1 MKNIHDI
8 LKGFGLEVP
17 ADKKAE
23 FDKAVSEN
31 YKTAAEADK
40 LRTARDNYKSQ
51 LETATQKLEG
61 FKDVNVEELKG
72 QIATLTGDLA
82 RQKSDFE
89 QQLADRDFND
99 LLNGAIT
106 GSKAKNVKAVRALL
120 DVDALKT
127 SRNQKDDIAAALKKV
142 QEENDYLFASAEPID
157 NGKFVGGTNPNPT
170 IKTAKTVEE
179 LDEMSFA
186 DYRKYRQE
194 D

>member
-51 LETATQKLEG
+51 LDTATQKLEG
-61 FKDVNVEELKG
+61 FKDVNVDELKG